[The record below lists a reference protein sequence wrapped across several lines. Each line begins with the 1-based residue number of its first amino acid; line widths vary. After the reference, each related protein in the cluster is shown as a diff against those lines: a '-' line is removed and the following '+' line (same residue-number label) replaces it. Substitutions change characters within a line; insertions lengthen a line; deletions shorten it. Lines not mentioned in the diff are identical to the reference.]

1 MSCGRGGMALHVASV
16 LHSAVLRCATGT
28 LSRGSSPPGLPQR
41 SRHLFPDPGI
51 ACAGHVA
58 QRRTGPVSGL
68 RGPCPQRESLLEC
81 VADVLGRTQDHV
93 THVDGGFR
101 SGVIQGILCVAVST
115 AVDLYAGRTGKP
127 TLGRRTCRTESG
139 QRRVMRLRLPGFDD
153 DGEAGDAEGSPG
165 VGGMSA
171 S

>member
-1 MSCGRGGMALHVASV
+1 MRGTRPSTQDRSSIWSSWSV
-16 LHSAVLRCATGT
+16 PTE
-28 LSRGSSPPGLPQR
+28 
-41 SRHLFPDPGI
+41 
-51 ACAGHVA
+51 
-58 QRRTGPVSGL
+58 
-68 RGPCPQRESLLEC
+68 RESLLEF

-127 TLGRRTCRTESG
+127 TLGRRTCRTKSS
-139 QRRVMRLRLPGFDD
+139 QRRVLRLRLPGCDD
-153 DGEAGDAEGSPG
+153 DAGEAGDAEGSPG